1 MGEAAADDPLAVLT
15 AFKLARVEQL
25 PAGAHLFRQGDGVTA
40 IYQVEAGCLRL
51 ERTTSSGSTI
61 ALHTARAGEML
72 AEAALFSRNYHC
84 DAVALKESR
93 VRVFP
98 KAAVLASLTPGSP
111 AHALLAVLARQLMR
125 ARQRIELRNI
135 RSAKER
141 VMLFLDLGADRMG
154 RIALDG
160 PLQDLAAEIGL
171 TREALYRTLAS
182 LERERRIA
190 RGAGAIRIME
200 GR

>member
-1 MGEAAADDPLAVLT
+1 MGETAGDDPLAAL
-15 AFKLARVEQL
+15 AALKLARVDRL
-25 PAGAHLFRQGDGVTA
+25 AAGAHLFRQGDGVTA
-40 IYQVEAGCLRL
+40 IYQVESGCLRL

-61 ALHTARAGEML
+61 VLHTARAGEML
-72 AEAALFSRNYHC
+72 AEAALFSRSYHC

-98 KAAVLASLTPGSP
+98 KAAVLARLEPGSP

-141 VMLFLDLGADRMG
+141 VMLFLELGADRAG
-154 RIALDG
+154 GIALDG
-160 PLQDLAAEIGL
+160 ALQDLAAEIGL

-190 RGAGAIRIME
+190 RGSGAIRLTK